1 MTNNDEG
8 QQTANISVT
17 FNCPSHSLNA
27 SQRRRRSFG
36 PLVGIARVLVVLC
49 MAGVAGSAT
58 SSPEATALL
67 QAKGCGSCHV
77 IPGVEGA
84 YGTAGPSLKGLNER
98 QRIVGGILKNSPEN
112 MKAWLKN
119 PKSMKSGTMMPNT
132 GLIDKE
138 VEILIQY
145 FDTI

>member
-1 MTNNDEG
+1 M
-8 QQTANISVT
+8 
-17 FNCPSHSLNA
+17 
-27 SQRRRRSFG
+27 
-36 PLVGIARVLVVLC
+36 VGIARILFALS
-49 MAGVAGSAT
+49 MAGVTGNAMP
-58 SSPEATALL
+58 SPEATALL

-84 YGTAGPSLKGLNER
+84 YGAAGPSLKGLNER
-98 QRIVGGILKNSPEN
+98 KRIVGGILKNSPEN

-132 GLIDKE
+132 GLTDE
-138 VEILIQY
+138 ELEILIQY

>member
-8 QQTANISVT
+8 QQTANILVT
-17 FNCPSHSLNA
+17 LNCPSHSSSALQN
-27 SQRRRRSFG
+27 RRWSFG
-36 PLVGIARVLVVLC
+36 PLVGIARVLFVLC
-49 MAGVAGSAT
+49 MAGVAGSAM

-98 QRIVGGILKNSPEN
+98 KRIVGGILKNSPEN

-132 GLIDKE
+132 GLTDE
-138 VEILIQY
+138 ELEIMIQY
-145 FDTI
+145 LDTI